1 MADGSEGGEPLRH
14 GWIDVVSYE
23 EASRRLRRIYDRI
36 RGRTGQIDNIL
47 RLHSLRPHTLE
58 GHLSLYKSVLHHT
71 DNRLPGWLLEA
82 IGVYV
87 SLLNG
92 CDYCL
97 EHHFAGLRRLLKDE
111 ERARDIRRALEREQF
126 SAVLDA
132 REVEVLAYARLLTVD
147 PSRVSEEAIERLRAV
162 GLQDGE
168 ILEVNQVTAY
178 FAYANRTVQGLG
190 GTSAG
195 EVLGL
200 SPESSADLSEWEHD

>member
-1 MADGSEGGEPLRH
+1 MSWIETIGYESSGG
-14 GWIDVVSYE
+14 
-23 EASRRLRRIYDRI
+23 RLRKIYDRV
-36 RGRTGQIDNIL
+36 RGPDGQIDNIL

-58 GHLSLYKSVLHHT
+58 GHLALYKSALHHT
-71 DNRLPGWLLEA
+71 GNRLPVWLLEA
-82 IGVYV
+82 IGTYV

-97 EHHFAGLRRLLKDE
+97 NHHFEGLRRLLADD
-111 ERARDIRRALEREQF
+111 ERAGAMRTAMEKGDLATGFDDRETEI
-126 SAVLDA
+126 L
-132 REVEVLAYARLLTVD
+132 RYAELLTRD
-147 PSRVSEEAIERLRAV
+147 PAAVSEDEILRLRAA

-190 GTSAG
+190 GTTEG

-200 SPESSADLSEWEHD
+200 SPDSTDDLGDWEHG